1 MYVLLSSP
9 QTSNRLAKLVQD
21 TPSPEPT
28 GLDERFGEVASEGM
42 SFCPILA
49 VAKFPYKY
57 ISKRFSDAVSDK
69 FFNKGQFWNRKWD
82 L

>member
-1 MYVLLSSP
+1 M
-9 QTSNRLAKLVQD
+9 
-21 TPSPEPT
+21 
-28 GLDERFGEVASEGM
+28 DERFGEVASEGM